1 MVESTQKLPT
11 STGRLTPLASQQA
24 ENVIKGFSSRGA
36 TFFNFK
42 QFQELTKGLPQ
53 DTRIV
58 DILES
63 LKRTK

>member
-1 MVESTQKLPT
+1 MVESAQKLPA

-24 ENVIKGFSSRGA
+24 ENVVKDFSSRGA
-36 TFFNFK
+36 TFFDFE
-42 QFQELTKGLPQ
+42 QFQKLTKDLPPN
-53 DTRIV
+53 TRIV

>member
-1 MVESTQKLPT
+1 MVGSKQELPASKGKLV
-11 STGRLTPLASQQA
+11 PLASQQT
-24 ENVIKGFSSRGA
+24 EGVIKGLRSNGA
-36 TFFNFK
+36 TFFNFE
-42 QFQELTKGLPQ
+42 QFQQLTKGLPQ